1 MRILVIDVGGNNV
14 KIRQPE
20 QHTVVKIP
28 SGPALTAA
36 RMVKAVMRATA
47 GWKYDA
53 VSIGYPGPVAN
64 GRPAREPH
72 NLGGGWTRYDYRAAF
87 HKPVRLLND
96 AAMQAL
102 GSYHGGRMLY
112 LGPRHRP
119 RIGARDRWRRAAAG
133 ARSPSVSKR
142 PHVRGLRRPARVR
155 TIGEARLGPPRDPR
169 RRGAATRPAGGVCGA
184 GRRQR
189 EAARA
194 APPGVPRGHQRQRLH
209 RRRPAVGGAAC
220 ESTPRRRRASRA
232 QQAGGL
238 SAVRPAVTSEGR
250 RVTNGVTNASGF
262 LNRAPD
268 RS

>member
-47 GWKYDA
+47 DWKYDA

-72 NLGGGWTRYDYRAAF
+72 NLGRGWTRYDYRAAF

-112 LGPRHRP
+112 LGLGTGLGSMASCSRWSSLTF
-119 RIGARDRWRRAAAG
+119 RIEKA
-133 ARSPSVSKR
+133 ARS
-142 PHVRGLRRPARVR
+142 R
-155 TIGEARLGPPRDPR
+155 TTSASAGTNDWGSAPGS
-169 RRGAATRPAGGVCGA
+169 AT
-184 GRRQR
+184 
-189 EAARA
+189 
-194 APPGVPRGHQRQRLH
+194 
-209 RRRPAVGGAAC
+209 
-220 ESTPRRRRASRA
+220 
-232 QQAGGL
+232 
-238 SAVRPAVTSEGR
+238 
-250 RVTNGVTNASGF
+250 
-262 LNRAPD
+262 
-268 RS
+268 